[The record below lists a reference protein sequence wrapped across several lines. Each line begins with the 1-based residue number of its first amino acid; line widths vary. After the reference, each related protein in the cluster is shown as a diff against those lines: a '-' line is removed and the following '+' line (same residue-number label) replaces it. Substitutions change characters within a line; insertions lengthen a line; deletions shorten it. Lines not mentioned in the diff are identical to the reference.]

1 MLMKI
6 TIIIYSI
13 LFNIINSLQL
23 NQLNNIINNEHIILP
38 YSKLLNNIEQHKI
51 SKIIFTKTLSTV
63 ISENEDL
70 DNYVTDINPFAVT
83 QLLDISKQN
92 NIETI
97 FSTEPTT
104 NIFDLIVPF
113 IFISLLLTFIRSLF
127 IQSNSGIPSMPINL
141 NKDKN
146 NMIKAN
152 ISLNS
157 FSGSPEILQECFEVV
172 SYLKNSSLYEIAGA
186 EIPKGILLEG
196 PPGTGKTL
204 LAKAIASETNS
215 NFISI
220 SGSEFVEIFVGI
232 GANKVR
238 NLFQTARKNK
248 PCIIFIDEIDAV
260 GKQIGTGLTFGNDE
274 REQTLNQILT
284 EMDGFSN
291 NDKLLII
298 AATNRKE
305 VLDQALL
312 RPGRFDRIIRVPLP
326 DFNSRKSILNYHS
339 KNKLLNETINMNLLS
354 ELTTGFSGAQLK
366 NLLNEAAI
374 FAAREGKKIISEKN
388 IYDSLDKLI
397 IGIIK
402 TIDTRDEETQRRVAI
417 HEAGHALLVKLYK
430 YDFELKK
437 VSIKNTYN
445 GAGGYTIFNENKN
458 ITESGLYT
466 KDLLTKRI
474 IISMGGKAAETVI
487 YGDNLV
493 SNGAIQDIKVA
504 YNLGNQMI
512 TEFGMGT
519 LIFSSEMKSEYL
531 KELIDINTLNLI
543 NNAFNDAVRLIKNH
557 TKILNKIVDELL
569 INKVLLD
576 NDIEIIIN
584 NFYNELK

>member
-1 MLMKI
+1 MKI
-6 TIIIYSI
+6 TIIIYSL
-13 LFNIINSLQL
+13 LFNIITSFQI
-23 NQLNNIINNEHIILP
+23 NQINNLINNGVSLS
-38 YSKLLNNIEQHKI
+38 YSKLLNNIENHKI

-63 ISENEDL
+63 VSENEDL
-70 DNYVTDINPFAVT
+70 DNYVTDINPYAVT

-92 NIETI
+92 NVETI
-97 FSTEPTT
+97 FSQESSS
-104 NIFDLIVPF
+104 NIFDLFVPLIFLSF
-113 IFISLLLTFIRSLF
+113 ILTFIRSLF
-127 IQSNSGIPSMPINL
+127 IQYNSGMPLMSNNL
-141 NKDKN
+141 NKDKI

-157 FSGSPEILQECFEVV
+157 FSGSPEILQECVEVV

-220 SGSEFVEIFVGI
+220 SGSEFVEIFVGM

-238 NLFQTARKNK
+238 NLFHTARKNK

-260 GKQIGTGLTFGNDE
+260 GKQRGLGLTFGNDE

-291 NDKLLII
+291 NDKILII

-312 RPGRFDRIIRVPLP
+312 RPGRFDRIIKIPLP

-374 FAAREGKKIISEKN
+374 FAAREGNKIISEKN

-397 IGIIK
+397 VGIIK

-458 ITESGLYT
+458 ISESGLYT

-474 IISMGGKAAETVI
+474 IISMGGKAAEKVI

-493 SNGAIQDIKVA
+493 SNGAIQDIKVS
-504 YNLGNQMI
+504 YNLANQMI
-512 TEFGMGT
+512 TEFGMGN
-519 LIFSSEMKSEYL
+519 LIVSSDMKSEYA
-531 KELIDINTLNLI
+531 KKLIDLSTLNLI
-543 NNAFNDAVRLIKNH
+543 DNAFNDAVDLIKNH
-557 TKILNKIVDELL
+557 TKILNKIVDELM